1 MGIDDV
7 RATFPG
13 CGKGVNAMATNVHSR
28 VRAWLAPP
36 SWVRGLRT
44 GVTGWMLLAVAGW
57 IFAGI
62 VGVSAVRVHQE
73 TARMAVL
80 AGLTPVSGAGVEVTL
95 SDSTRALA
103 PAENPSEALV
113 QDSDLLLLE
122 MMLWYGGA
130 RAVAVNGVRITAE
143 TPIISSGPT
152 VVVDGHRMVAPFQ
165 VSAVGDQR
173 LLQGVLQTRGGF
185 LDRMRESGLGVQ
197 VVARSYVTVPATT
210 AGATSQ

>member
-1 MGIDDV
+1 MV
-7 RATFPG
+7 
-13 CGKGVNAMATNVHSR
+13 
-28 VRAWLAPP
+28 
-36 SWVRGLRT
+36 
-44 GVTGWMLLAVAGW
+44 LAVAGW
-57 IFAGI
+57 VAAGFAGA
-62 VGVSAVRVHQE
+62 SALWAHQE
-73 TARMAVL
+73 TARIAVL
-80 AGLTPVSGAGVEVTL
+80 AGLTPVSGPGIEVTL

-143 TPIISSGPT
+143 TSIISSGPT
-152 VVVDGHRMVAPFQ
+152 VVVDGHRMVAPFR

-185 LDRMRESGLGVQ
+185 LDRLRDSGLGVQ
-197 VVARSYVTVPATT
+197 VTARSYVAVPAAT
-210 AGATSQ
+210 AGMVPQ